1 MRQHYR
7 LSDCSSDCLPARRT
21 VSMLYSM
28 LYLSARRQMLLT
40 TLVLLAAC
48 AVAGAQSTTR
58 TLAPGVVFT
67 QEITHGAGALVIN
80 ALRIDLSA
88 KGVRVQTGQANDVI
102 SLAGATRGRETI
114 HSLAARHNA
123 LAAVNADFFP
133 FTGDP
138 LGISIR
144 DGELL
149 SEPSA
154 NRACLSI
161 GPNGVSF
168 NILASVGTLTLPDG
182 TTSNLTG
189 INRVPH
195 DGDAIVLTPA
205 YTASPG
211 VDKNGVV
218 VTLRDVS
225 LPVKLSQTV
234 TGILDSI
241 TPLGSGEQ
249 IAQIS
254 GHTVQI
260 VVLGASAGPLAA
272 HFKQGDSVQFR
283 FDVVPATLTPGRGVY
298 ASRAGNIR
306 TAGLASLWADARQA
320 VGGGPFLVRDGQIA
334 VDGLAEGFGKADF
347 IDKRHPR
354 TAAGVDA
361 RGNLLLVTVDGRSP
375 LSQGASLDELAAIM
389 KRLGAV
395 QALNF
400 DGGGSTTMA
409 LAGGVVNAPSD
420 GRERPVADGLLVY
433 ADTPMSV
440 TGPDSALHIIPVS
453 ASNADTASAQ
463 QIDAHST
470 GNSPDV
476 PTTRVGEPLRF
487 HIVDNDGKPARGQ
500 NAVWGTGDGFGF
512 VSQEGVFTC
521 FHAGSGTISANIGGR
536 QMRADVRVT
545 SGPPFRVDARLN
557 ALALSSPER
566 NMLIVTVL
574 DRYGNPVAGQR
585 VTLDAPG
592 SELQIPLITNK
603 KGAAA
608 GVIVWNLPPAR
619 RLLSA
624 IAGAARSLPV
634 RGDAV
639 SPAAPPS
646 KEPIDPDNRP

>member
-1 MRQHYR
+1 MRQRHQ
-7 LSDCSSDCLPARRT
+7 LPGRHT
-21 VSMLYSM
+21 FLVTH
-28 LYLSARRQMLLT
+28 LSAHRQLLLT
-40 TLVLLAAC
+40 SLALLTFGIPAD
-48 AVAGAQSTTR
+48 AQTTTR

-67 QEITHGAGALVIN
+67 QESTQGLTPLVIN

-88 KGVRVQTGQANDVI
+88 PGVHVQTGQANDVI

-149 SEPSA
+149 SEPSS

-161 GPNGVSF
+161 GPNGVLF
-168 NILASVGTLTLPDG
+168 NILASVGTLTLSDG

-195 DGDAIVLTPA
+195 DGDAVVLTPT

-211 VDKNGVV
+211 VDKTGVV
-218 VTLRDVS
+218 LTLRDVN
-225 LPVKLSQTV
+225 LPVKLSQAV
-234 TGILDSI
+234 TGIIDSI
-241 TPLGSGEQ
+241 TPIGSGEQ
-249 IAQIS
+249 IAQIT

-272 HFKQGDSVQFR
+272 HSKQGDSIQFR
-283 FDVVPATLTPGRGVY
+283 FDVVPAALSPGRGVY
-298 ASRAGNIR
+298 ASRAGSVR
-306 TAGLASLWADARQA
+306 RAGVASLWADVRQA

-409 LAGGVVNAPSD
+409 LSGGVVNAPSD

-433 ADTPMSV
+433 ADTPAS
-440 TGPDSALHIIPVS
+440 PPLPNSPLHIVSLPAADAVS
-453 ASNADTASAQ
+453 ARQLTTNSANN
-463 QIDAHST
+463 ST
-470 GNSPDV
+470 DNNSDV
-476 PTTRVGEPLRF
+476 STVRTGDPLRF
-487 HIVDNDGKPARGQ
+487 QIVDTQGKTIRGL

-512 VSQEGVFTC
+512 VSQDGVFTC
-521 FHAGSGTISANIGGR
+521 FHAGSSTISANIGGR
-536 QMRADVRVT
+536 QMRAKVQVT
-545 SGPPFRVDARLN
+545 AGLPFRVDARLN
-557 ALALSSPER
+557 SLALASSER
-566 NMLIVTVL
+566 NMLTVTVL
-574 DRYGNPVAGQR
+574 DKYGNPVAGQR
-585 VTLDAPG
+585 VTLAAPG
-592 SELQIPLITNK
+592 SDLQVPLITNK
-603 KGAAA
+603 KGIAA
-608 GVIVWNLPPAR
+608 GVIVWNLPPAQR
-619 RLLSA
+619 ILVA
-624 IAGAARSLPV
+624 TAGAARSLPV

-639 SPAAPPS
+639 SPPAPPV
-646 KEPIDPDNRP
+646 KEPLDPDDRP

>member
-1 MRQHYR
+1 MRQRCHLPGRHSLPLHR
-7 LSDCSSDCLPARRT
+7 LSAQRP
-21 VSMLYSM
+21 
-28 LYLSARRQMLLT
+28 LLIT
-40 TLVLLAAC
+40 ALVLLTC
-48 AVAGAQSTTR
+48 CSDAGAQSTTR

-67 QEITHGAGALVIN
+67 QEITQGPAPLVIN
-80 ALRIDLSA
+80 ALRIDLSVP
-88 KGVRVQTGQANDVI
+88 GVRMQTGQANDVI
-102 SLAGATRGRETI
+102 SLAGPTKGRETI

-149 SEPSA
+149 SESSA

-161 GPNGVSF
+161 GPNGVLL
-168 NILASVGTLTLPDG
+168 NILSSVGTLTLSDAA
-182 TTSNLTG
+182 TLNLTG

-195 DGDAIVLTPA
+195 DGDAVVLTPT

-218 VTLRDVS
+218 LALRDVN

-234 TGILDSI
+234 TGVVDSI
-241 TPLGSGEQ
+241 TPIGSGEQ

-260 VVLGASAGPLAA
+260 VVLGASAGALAA
-272 HFKQGDSVQFR
+272 HSKQGDSVQFR
-283 FDVVPATLTPGRGVY
+283 FDVVPAALSPGRSVY
-298 ASRAGNIR
+298 ASRAGGVR
-306 TAGLASLWADARQA
+306 PAGTTPLWANVQQA

-347 IDKRHPR
+347 IAKRHPR

-361 RGNLLLVTVDGRSP
+361 KGHLLLVTVDGRSP

-400 DGGGSTTMA
+400 DGGGSTTMTVS
-409 LAGGVVNAPSD
+409 GGVVNAPSD
-420 GRERPVADGLLVY
+420 GRARPVADGLLVY
-433 ADTPMSV
+433 ADTPVSSPLPDGV
-440 TGPDSALHIIPVS
+440 LHIVPLPAPEPDAVSTRQLTTNSANDSADNNSDI
-453 ASNADTASAQ
+453 
-463 QIDAHST
+463 ST
-470 GNSPDV
+470 VRAGA
-476 PTTRVGEPLRF
+476 PLRF
-487 HIVDNDGKPARGQ
+487 QIVDDKGKPVRGL

-512 VSQEGVFTC
+512 ISQDGVFTC
-521 FHAGSGTISANIGGR
+521 FHAGSGTISANCGGR
-536 QMRADVRVT
+536 QARAKVQVT
-545 SGPPFRVDARLN
+545 AGPPFRVDARLN
-557 ALALSSPER
+557 ALALASPER
-566 NMLIVTVL
+566 NMLTVTVL

-592 SELQIPLITNK
+592 SDLQIPLITNK
-603 KGAAA
+603 KGIANS
-608 GVIVWNLPPAR
+608 ILVWNLPPAR
-619 RLLSA
+619 RLLTA
-624 IAGAARSLPV
+624 IAGAARSVPV
-634 RGDAV
+634 RGDIIF
-639 SPAAPPS
+639 PPAPPL
-646 KEPIDPDNRP
+646 KEPIDPDDRP